1 MVNLPEGLRE
11 LVAVME
17 AGRDGSRNGSPVDRV
32 HLKPNSDY
40 EYTPM
45 SALGP
50 NRTRRDC
57 RNDVNDPLRH
67 SRVTQPPV
75 DVII

>member
-40 EYTPM
+40 EYTANVRSWGEPDT
-45 SALGP
+45 SG
-50 NRTRRDC
+50 
-57 RNDVNDPLRH
+57 
-67 SRVTQPPV
+67 SQE
-75 DVII
+75 